1 MCKSLLTNFEVLSEK
16 KDLSSLGRTFQH
28 VVTMKKVA
36 NLKISQKYETVAN
49 SKNLERSMEATITI
63 VIINEIKDCTI
74 FLVKIKCFIYFHIIT
89 PKYYAKLIM
98 RIRISTP
105 HWNQIFWVV
114 LFYPDLLNEHS
125 QLTK

>member
-1 MCKSLLTNFEVLSEK
+1 
-16 KDLSSLGRTFQH
+16 
-28 VVTMKKVA
+28 MKKVA

-74 FLVKIKCFIYFHIIT
+74 FLVKIKCFIYFNIIT
-89 PKYYAKLIM
+89 PKYYAKMIM

-105 HWNQIFWVV
+105 H
-114 LFYPDLLNEHS
+114 
-125 QLTK
+125 